1 MSVTKKKKKKKD
13 GVLLSNLGNLLAN
26 PLRASVMGVSL
37 HWAGKQH
44 LVGGGGGK
52 LNEEGR
58 A

>member
-1 MSVTKKKKKKKD
+1 MSVTKKKKKD

-44 LVGGGGGK
+44 LVAGWAGGGS
-52 LNEEGR
+52 
-58 A
+58 